1 METSTTAVTTIPS
14 TWIGA
19 LNDPVTELFTQS
31 SVAGVLTT
39 PAHMTETISDAFVG
53 VLTTPAHMTE
63 TISDAFVGVLTTPA
77 HMTET
82 ISDAFVGVLTTPAHM
97 TETISDAFVG
107 VLTTPAHMTETISDA
122 FVGVLTITSADMTET
137 TSDTLLVGATNTY
150 EGSFEAIFIEVIF
163 PLLGVLVLVGALVL
177 CYIAKRKGNYHTYE
191 AECGDSVDTYGSA
204 SQIEQVQLEILNEE
218 E

>member
-107 VLTTPAHMTETISDA
+107 VLT
-122 FVGVLTITSADMTET
+122 ITSADMTET

-150 EGSFEAIFIEVIF
+150 EGSFEAIFIVIF